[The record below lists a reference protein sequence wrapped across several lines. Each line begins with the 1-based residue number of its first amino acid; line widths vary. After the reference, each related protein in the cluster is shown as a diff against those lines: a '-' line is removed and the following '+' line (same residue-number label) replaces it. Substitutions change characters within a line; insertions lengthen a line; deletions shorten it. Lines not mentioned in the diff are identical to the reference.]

1 MTDAMPPITDPRL
14 QRLLDESELRALSAT
29 YMRGLDRLDAELVR
43 SVFADDA
50 TTHYGAFR
58 GGAAE
63 MPEMAMK
70 ALSAYRATQ
79 HQLGQINLTIEGDHA
94 TGEVY
99 FQAFHQ
105 HATEGFDRF
114 ICGRYID
121 RYARR
126 EGRWLMTHRT
136 EVVDWTR
143 TEPIADDY
151 FTLRPHTVRGTRDR
165 TDLSYRPEE
174 A

>member
-1 MTDAMPPITDPRL
+1 MTEYTLKRL
-14 QRLLDESELRALSAT
+14 ADEAELRELSAT
-29 YMRGLDRLDAELVR
+29 YTRGLDRHDRDLVR
-43 SVFADDA
+43 SVFSDDA
-50 TTHYGAFR
+50 TTHYGTFR
-58 GGAAE
+58 GGPDE
-63 MPEMAMK
+63 MAHMAMK
-70 ALSAYRATQ
+70 ALSAYRTTQ
-79 HQLGQINLTIEGDHA
+79 HFLGQINLTITGDEA
-94 TGEVY
+94 SGEVY

-105 HATEGFDRF
+105 HGADHFDRF

-126 EGRWLMTHRT
+126 GGAWLMTHRT

-151 FTLRPHTVRGTRDR
+151 FTKRPETVRGTRDR

>member
-1 MTDAMPPITDPRL
+1 MTDYTL
-14 QRLLDESELRALSAT
+14 QRLADEAELRALSAR
-29 YMRGLDRLDAELVR
+29 YMRGLDRQDPDLVR

-50 TTHYGAFR
+50 TTHYGSFR
-58 GGAAE
+58 GAPDDMAD
-63 MPEMAMK
+63 MAMK
-70 ALSAYRATQ
+70 ALSAYQATQ
-79 HQLGQINLTIEGDHA
+79 HFLGQINLTLDGDDA

-105 HATEGFDRF
+105 HASEDFDRF
-114 ICGRYID
+114 ICGRYVD

-126 EGRWLMTHRT
+126 DGRWLMTHRT

-143 TEPIADDY
+143 TEPTAEHY
-151 FTLRPHTVRGTRDR
+151 FTRRPETVRGRRDR
-165 TDLSYRPEE
+165 NDLSYRPEE

>member
-1 MTDAMPPITDPRL
+1 MTEFTL
-14 QRLLDESELRALSAT
+14 QRLADEAELRALSAT
-29 YMRGLDRLDAELVR
+29 YTRGLDRHDRDLVR

-50 TTHYGAFR
+50 TTHYGSFR
-58 GGAAE
+58 GGPDE
-63 MPEMAMK
+63 MADMAMK
-70 ALSAYRATQ
+70 ALSAYAATQ
-79 HQLGQINLTIEGDHA
+79 HFLGQINLGIHGDEA

-105 HATEGFDRF
+105 HATDDFDRF

-121 RYARR
+121 RYRR
-126 EGRWLMTHRT
+126 TPEGWRMTHRT

-143 TEPIADDY
+143 TEPTASEY
-151 FTLRPHTVRGTRDR
+151 FAKRPETVRGARDR
-165 TDLSYRPEE
+165 TDLSYRIEE

>member
-1 MTDAMPPITDPRL
+1 
-14 QRLLDESELRALSAT
+14 
-29 YMRGLDRLDAELVR
+29 
-43 SVFADDA
+43 
-50 TTHYGAFR
+50 
-58 GGAAE
+58 
-63 MPEMAMK
+63 MPEMAMR
-70 ALSAYRATQ
+70 ALSAYRTTQ
-79 HQLGQINLTIEGDHA
+79 HFLGQINLAIDGDAA

-126 EGRWLMTHRT
+126 GRSMAHDAPHRGRRL
-136 EVVDWTR
+136 DAHR
-143 TEPIADDY
+143 ADRRRL
-151 FTLRPHTVRGTRDR
+151 LRKAAETVRGTRDHS
-165 TDLSYRPEE
+165 DLSYRPHE

>member
-1 MTDAMPPITDPRL
+1 MTDPPL
-14 QRLLDESELRALSAT
+14 QRLLDENELRALSAT
-29 YMRGLDRLDAELVR
+29 YMRGLDRLEPELVR

-50 TTHYGAFR
+50 TTHYGSFR
-58 GGAAE
+58 GGPDE
-63 MPEMAMK
+63 MPGMAMT
-70 ALSAYRATQ
+70 ALSAYRTTQ
-79 HQLGQINLTIEGDHA
+79 HFLGQINLAIDEDEA

-121 RYARR
+121 RYRR
-126 EGRWLMTHRT
+126 EDGRWLMTHRT

-151 FTLRPHTVRGTRDR
+151 FTKRPNTVRGSRDR
-165 TDLSYRPEE
+165 SDLSYRPDE

>member
-1 MTDAMPPITDPRL
+1 MTDRDPEL
-14 QRLLDESELRALSAT
+14 QLLLDERELRALAAT
-29 YMRGLDRLDAELVR
+29 YMRGLDRLDEGLVR

-50 TTHYGAFR
+50 TTHYGSFT
-58 GGAAE
+58 GG
-63 MPEMAMK
+63 PDEMAAMAMR
-70 ALSAYRATQ
+70 ALSAYRTTQ
-79 HQLGQINLTIEGDHA
+79 HMLGQLNLRLDGDSG

-105 HATEGFDRF
+105 HATDGFDRF

-126 EGRWLMTHRT
+126 DGRWLLTHRT

-143 TEPIADDY
+143 TEPIADEY
-151 FTLRPHTVRGTRDR
+151 FTLRPQTVRGARDT
-165 TDLSYRPEE
+165 TDLSYRPDE

>member
-1 MTDAMPPITDPRL
+1 MTDASPELR
-14 QRLLDESELRALSAT
+14 RLLDENELRALSAT
-29 YMRGLDRLDAELVR
+29 YTRGLDRQDEALVR

-50 TTHYGAFR
+50 TTHYGSFR
-58 GGAAE
+58 GG
-63 MPEMAMK
+63 PDEMAAMAMR

-79 HQLGQINLTIEGDHA
+79 HLLGQVNLAIDGDTA

-105 HATEGFDRF
+105 HGTEGFDRF

-121 RYARR
+121 RYARVD
-126 EGRWLMTHRT
+126 GRWLMTHRT

-143 TEPIADDY
+143 TEPTAEEY
-151 FTLRPHTVRGTRDR
+151 FARRPETVRGTRD
-165 TDLSYRPEE
+165 TSDLSYHPEE

>member
-1 MTDAMPPITDPRL
+1 MRAGAVTDDALRH
-14 QRLLDESELRALSAT
+14 LLDERDLRALSAT
-29 YMRGLDRLDAELVR
+29 YMRGLDRHDPALVR
-43 SVFADDA
+43 SVFSDDA
-50 TTHYGAFR
+50 TTHYGTFR
-58 GGAAE
+58 GGPAE
-63 MPEMAMK
+63 MAGMAMA

-79 HQLGQINLTIEGDHA
+79 HLLGQINLAVSGDSA

-121 RYARR
+121 RYRR
-126 EGRWLMTHRT
+126 TGGGWLMTHRT

-143 TEPIADDY
+143 TEPTADQY
-151 FTLRPHTVRGTRDR
+151 FAKRPHTVRGRRD
-165 TDLSYRPEE
+165 TDDLSYRPDQ

>member
-1 MTDAMPPITDPRL
+1 MRTSTVNDQAVERL
-14 QRLLDESELRALSAT
+14 IDESNLRDLTAT
-29 YMRGLDRLDAELVR
+29 YMRGLDRLDSELLR
-43 SVFADDA
+43 SVFADHA
-50 TTHYGAFR
+50 STHYGSFN
-58 GGAAE
+58 GSPDE
-63 MPEMAMK
+63 MIPMAIQT
-70 ALSAYRATQ
+70 LGAYRTTQ
-79 HQLGQINLTIEGDHA
+79 HFLGQINLSLDADSA

-105 HATEGFDRF
+105 HATEDFDRF

-126 EGRWLMTHRT
+126 DGRWYITHRT

-143 TEPIADDY
+143 TEPITDDY
-151 FTLRPHTVRGTRDR
+151 FTARPETVRGMRD
-165 TDLSYRPEE
+165 TSDLSYRPQE

>member
-1 MTDAMPPITDPRL
+1 MTDLAPEL
-14 QRLLDESELRALSAT
+14 QRLLDENELRALSAT
-29 YMRGLDRLDAELVR
+29 YMRGLDRLDPGLVR

-58 GGAAE
+58 GSGDE
-63 MPEMAMK
+63 MPAMAMR
-70 ALSAYRATQ
+70 ALGAYRTTQ
-79 HQLGQINLTIEGDHA
+79 HFLGQINLAVDGDTA
-94 TGEVY
+94 SGEVY

-126 EGRWLMTHRT
+126 GGRWLMTHRT

-151 FTLRPHTVRGTRDR
+151 FAKRPETVRGTRD
-165 TDLSYRPEE
+165 TDDLSYRPDE

>member
-1 MTDAMPPITDPRL
+1 MRARTVTDHAITQL
-14 QRLLDESELRALSAT
+14 IDERNLRDLAAT
-29 YMRGLDRLDAELVR
+29 YMRGLDRLDSALLR
-43 SVFADDA
+43 SVFDDDA
-50 TTHYGAFR
+50 TIHYGAFT
-58 GGAAE
+58 GSPDA
-63 MPEMAMK
+63 MVIMAMQV
-70 ALSAYRATQ
+70 LSAYRTTQ
-79 HQLGQINLTIEGDHA
+79 HFLGQITLSLNGDSA

-105 HATEGFDRF
+105 HATEDFDRF

-126 EGRWLMTHRT
+126 DGRWYITHRT

-143 TEPIADDY
+143 TEPIANHY
-151 FTLRPHTVRGTRDR
+151 FTARPQTVRGVRD
-165 TDLSYRPEE
+165 TSDLSYRPHE

>member
-1 MTDAMPPITDPRL
+1 MPDSL
-14 QRLLDESELRALSAT
+14 QRLVDEADLRALSAT
-29 YMRGLDRLDAELVR
+29 YTRGLDRHNEHLVR

-50 TTHYGAFR
+50 TTHYGSFT
-58 GGAAE
+58 GGPDEMAA
-63 MPEMAMK
+63 MAMK
-70 ALSAYRATQ
+70 ALSAYSATQ
-79 HQLGQINLTIEGDHA
+79 HFLGQINLSIDGDNA

-121 RYARR
+121 RYRR
-126 EGRWLMTHRT
+126 TIDGWRMTHRT

-143 TEPIADDY
+143 TEPTANEY
-151 FTLRPHTVRGTRDR
+151 FDKRPATVRGMRDR
-165 TDLSYRPEE
+165 SDLSYRPGE

>member
-1 MTDAMPPITDPRL
+1 MTDYTL
-14 QRLLDESELRALSAT
+14 QRLADEAELRALSAR
-29 YMRGLDRLDAELVR
+29 YMRGLDRQDPDLVR

-50 TTHYGAFR
+50 TTHYGSFR
-58 GGAAE
+58 GAPDDMAD
-63 MPEMAMK
+63 MAMK
-70 ALSAYRATQ
+70 ALSAYQATQ
-79 HQLGQINLTIEGDHA
+79 HFLGQINLTLDGDDA

-105 HATEGFDRF
+105 HASEDFDRF
-114 ICGRYID
+114 ICGRYVD

-126 EGRWLMTHRT
+126 DGRWLMTHRT

-143 TEPIADDY
+143 TEPTAEQY
-151 FTLRPHTVRGTRDR
+151 FTRRPETVRGRRDR
-165 TDLSYRPEE
+165 NDLSYRPEE

>member
-1 MTDAMPPITDPRL
+1 MTHADPDV

-29 YMRGLDRLDAELVR
+29 YMRGLDRLDEALVR

-50 TTHYGAFR
+50 TTHYGSFT
-58 GGAAE
+58 GG
-63 MPEMAMK
+63 PGEMAAMAMA
-70 ALSAYRATQ
+70 ALGNYRTTQ
-79 HQLGQINLTIEGDHA
+79 HQLGQINLRIDGDA
-94 TGEVY
+94 GTGEVY

-114 ICGRYID
+114 ICGRYVD

-126 EGRWLMTHRT
+126 DGRWLMTHRT

-151 FTLRPHTVRGTRDR
+151 FTLRPHTVRGARDR
-165 TDLSYRPEE
+165 SDLSYRPEE

>member
-1 MTDAMPPITDPRL
+1 MSEYTL
-14 QRLLDESELRALSAT
+14 QRLADEAELRALSAT
-29 YMRGLDRLDAELVR
+29 YTRGLDRHDRDFVR
-43 SVFADDA
+43 SVFTDDA

-58 GGAAE
+58 GG
-63 MPEMAMK
+63 PDEMADMAML
-70 ALSAYRATQ
+70 ALSKYVATQ
-79 HQLGQINLTIEGDHA
+79 HFLGQINLTIDGDTA
-94 TGEVY
+94 EGEVY

-121 RYARR
+121 RYRR
-126 EGRWLMTHRT
+126 TADGWRMTHRT

-143 TEPIADDY
+143 TEPTADDY
-151 FTLRPHTVRGTRDR
+151 FTKRPETVRGTRDR
-165 TDLSYRPEE
+165 SDLSYRIEE

>member
-1 MTDAMPPITDPRL
+1 MTDARL

-29 YMRGLDRLDAELVR
+29 YMRGLDRLDPALVR

-58 GGAAE
+58 GGPDE
-63 MPEMAMK
+63 MPGMAMR
-70 ALSAYRATQ
+70 ALGAYATTQ
-79 HQLGQINLTIEGDHA
+79 HLLGQITLVIDGDEA

-143 TEPIADDY
+143 TEPTADDY
-151 FTLRPHTVRGTRDR
+151 FTKRPETVRGARDR
-165 TDLSYRPEE
+165 TDLSYRPND

>member
-1 MTDAMPPITDPRL
+1 MTSHPAPAADPRF
-14 QRLLDESELRALSAT
+14 QRLLDESELRALCAT
-29 YMRGLDRLDAELVR
+29 YMRGLDRLDEALVR

-50 TTHYGAFR
+50 TTHYGSFV
-58 GGAAE
+58 GGADE
-63 MPEMAMK
+63 MPAMAMR
-70 ALSAYRATQ
+70 ALSAYRTTQ
-79 HQLGQINLTIEGDHA
+79 HQLGQINLWIDGDTA

-105 HATEGFDRF
+105 HATDGFDRF

-126 EGRWLMTHRT
+126 DGRWLMTHRT

-143 TEPIADDY
+143 TEPIADEY
-151 FTLRPHTVRGTRDR
+151 FTLRPHTVRGERDR
-165 TDLSYRPEE
+165 SDLSYRIEE

>member
-1 MTDAMPPITDPRL
+1 MTDDAV
-14 QRLLDESELRALSAT
+14 QRLLDERDLRALAAT
-29 YMRGLDRLDAELVR
+29 YMRGLDRLEPALVR

-50 TTHYGAFR
+50 TTHYGTFT
-58 GGAAE
+58 GG
-63 MPEMAMK
+63 PDEMAAMAMQ
-70 ALSAYRATQ
+70 ALSAYRTTQ
-79 HQLGQINLTIEGDHA
+79 HLLGQSNLAIDGDAA

-121 RYARR
+121 RYTRR
-126 EGRWLMTHRT
+126 DGRWLMTHRT

-151 FTLRPHTVRGTRDR
+151 FTKRPHTVRGTRD
-165 TDLSYRPEE
+165 TSDLSYRPHE

>member
-1 MTDAMPPITDPRL
+1 MRAGAVTDPRL
-14 QRLLDESELRALSAT
+14 QRLLDERELRALSAT
-29 YMRGLDRLDAELVR
+29 YMRGLDRSDGELVR
-43 SVFADDA
+43 TVFADDA
-50 TTHYGAFR
+50 TTHYGTFR
-58 GGAAE
+58 GG
-63 MPEMAMK
+63 PDEMATMAMT

-79 HQLGQINLTIEGDHA
+79 HFLGQINLAIDGDDA

-121 RYARR
+121 RYRR
-126 EGRWLMTHRT
+126 VDGSWRMTHRT

-143 TEPIADDY
+143 TEPIADAY
-151 FTLRPHTVRGTRDR
+151 FTKRPETVRGMRDHS
-165 TDLSYRPEE
+165 DLSYRPHE

>member
-1 MTDAMPPITDPRL
+1 MTDVSPELR
-14 QRLLDESELRALSAT
+14 RLLDENELRALSAT
-29 YMRGLDRLDAELVR
+29 YTRGLDRADQVLVR

-50 TTHYGAFR
+50 TTHYGSFR
-58 GGAAE
+58 GG
-63 MPEMAMK
+63 PDEMAAMAMR
-70 ALSAYRATQ
+70 ALSAYESTQ
-79 HQLGQINLTIEGDHA
+79 HLVGQINLAIEGDTA

-99 FQAFHQ
+99 FQAFHR

-121 RYARR
+121 RYARIG
-126 EGRWLMTHRT
+126 GRWLMTHRT

-143 TEPIADDY
+143 TEPTAEEY
-151 FTLRPHTVRGTRDR
+151 FTRRPETVRGTRDS
-165 TDLSYRPEE
+165 TDLSHRPQE

>member
-1 MTDAMPPITDPRL
+1 MTEHGL
-14 QRLLDESELRALSAT
+14 QRLLDERDLRALSAA
-29 YMRGLDRLDAELVR
+29 YMRGLDRQDPTLVR

-50 TTHYGAFR
+50 TTHYGSFR
-58 GGAAE
+58 GGAD
-63 MPEMAMK
+63 EMAGMAMA

-79 HQLGQINLTIEGDHA
+79 HLLGQINLSIDGDTA

-99 FQAFHQ
+99 FQAFHE
-105 HATEGFDRF
+105 HATDGFDRF
-114 ICGRYID
+114 ICGRYVD

-126 EGRWLMTHRT
+126 DGRWLMTHRT

-151 FTLRPHTVRGTRDR
+151 FTLRPHTVRGTRD
-165 TDLSYRPEE
+165 TDDLSYHPER

>member
-1 MTDAMPPITDPRL
+1 MTDQAVQCLI
-14 QRLLDESELRALSAT
+14 DERNLRDLAAT
-29 YMRGLDRLDAELVR
+29 YMRGLDRLEPSLLR

-50 TTHYGAFR
+50 TTHYGSFT
-58 GGAAE
+58 GNPDE
-63 MPEMAMK
+63 MVAMAMR
-70 ALSAYRATQ
+70 ALGAYRTTQ
-79 HQLGQINLTIEGDHA
+79 HLLGQINLSIDGDTA

-105 HATEGFDRF
+105 HATENFDRF

-126 EGRWLMTHRT
+126 DGSWLMTHRT
-136 EVVDWTR
+136 ELVDWTR
-143 TEPIADDY
+143 TEPISDDY
-151 FTLRPHTVRGTRDR
+151 FTKRPHTVRGTRDT
-165 TDLSYRPEE
+165 TDLSYRPHE

>member
-1 MTDAMPPITDPRL
+1 MTDASREL
-14 QRLLDESELRALSAT
+14 QRLLDENEIRALSAT
-29 YMRGLDRLDAELVR
+29 YARGLDRHDEALVR

-50 TTHYGAFR
+50 TTHYGSFR
-58 GGAAE
+58 GG
-63 MPEMAMK
+63 PDEMATMAMR

-79 HQLGQINLTIEGDHA
+79 HVLGQITVAIEDDSA

-121 RYARR
+121 RYARVD
-126 EGRWLMTHRT
+126 GRWRMTHRT

-143 TEPIADDY
+143 TEPTAEEY
-151 FTLRPHTVRGTRDR
+151 LAQRPETVRGTRDT
-165 TDLSYRPEE
+165 TDLSYRPQE

>member
-1 MTDAMPPITDPRL
+1 MTDVSPELR
-14 QRLLDESELRALSAT
+14 RLLDENELRALSAT
-29 YMRGLDRLDAELVR
+29 YTRGLDRHDDALVR

-50 TTHYGAFR
+50 TTHYGTFR
-58 GGAAE
+58 GG
-63 MPEMAMK
+63 PDEMAAMAMR
-70 ALSAYRATQ
+70 ALSAYQATQ
-79 HQLGQINLTIEGDHA
+79 HFLGQINLAIDGDTA

-121 RYARR
+121 RYARID
-126 EGRWLMTHRT
+126 GRWLMTHRT

-143 TEPIADDY
+143 TEPTAEEY
-151 FTLRPHTVRGTRDR
+151 FARRPETVRGTRDT
-165 TDLSYRPEE
+165 TDLSYRPQE

>member
-1 MTDAMPPITDPRL
+1 MTDQSPEL
-14 QRLLDESELRALSAT
+14 QRLLDENELRALSAA
-29 YMRGLDRLDAELVR
+29 YMRGLDRLEPMLVR

-58 GGAAE
+58 GSADE
-63 MPEMAMK
+63 MPAMAMK
-70 ALSAYRATQ
+70 ALGAYQTTQ
-79 HQLGQINLTIEGDHA
+79 HFLGQINLAIDGDTA

-126 EGRWLMTHRT
+126 GGHWLVTHRT

-143 TEPIADDY
+143 TEPTADDY
-151 FTLRPHTVRGTRDR
+151 FTKRPLTVRGTRDAA
-165 TDLSYRPEE
+165 DLSYRPHE